1 MVEDIDETSLKI
13 MKATLALLQR
23 EGSNASTK
31 KIAAE
36 SGFSEVTIFRKFIN
50 KNNLIKATKEYYL
63 KLLMYK
69 LEDAFDYAEDEDI
82 EEFLKITFFGILVLD
97 ESDFDILRLAMEE
110 VRESSDNKSLM
121 LEVSLFIIER
131 LEEFFKI
138 QIEKGVV
145 KDMNIRSLA
154 VMCYNSIFQSVI
166 LWKIYSIDVGF
177 DTNRYVD
184 NLLNMLL
191 EGILVQK

>member
-1 MVEDIDETSLKI
+1 MLK
-13 MKATLALLQR
+13 
-23 EGSNASTK
+23 
-31 KIAAE
+31 
-36 SGFSEVTIFRKFIN
+36 
-50 KNNLIKATKEYYL
+50 
-63 KLLMYK
+63 
-69 LEDAFDYAEDEDI
+69 
-82 EEFLKITFFGILVLD
+82 
-97 ESDFDILRLAMEE
+97 
-110 VRESSDNKSLM
+110 
-121 LEVSLFIIER
+121 VSLFIIER

-145 KDMNIRSLA
+145 KDMDIRSLA